1 MESDTRI
8 KHYGTVI
15 EYKCPEGFIFDL
27 PEGFNDTDILEL
39 KCESWSDWYP
49 SIQPKCKA
57 KECEEPFQ
65 PPGGDKGNYDFKGN
79 KTFSVL
85 LNYTCDTPGWGYP
98 SNGLSNVSSLCQAD
112 QTWTVKDVEECICKY
127 KLQCTNMQ
135 TIFDFCEF
143 QYCHVQKH
151 LLYQWL
157 EDGAGMEFNQL
168 NINVPMATNLSTMPI
183 LTGIPIVL
191 YKRYGI
197 HL

>member
-79 KTFSVL
+79 KTFSVILELFFCFSAKFSDL
-85 LNYTCDTPGWGYP
+85 LC
-98 SNGLSNVSSLCQAD
+98 
-112 QTWTVKDVEECICKY
+112 EE
-127 KLQCTNMQ
+127 
-135 TIFDFCEF
+135 
-143 QYCHVQKH
+143 
-151 LLYQWL
+151 
-157 EDGAGMEFNQL
+157 
-168 NINVPMATNLSTMPI
+168 
-183 LTGIPIVL
+183 
-191 YKRYGI
+191 
-197 HL
+197 